1 MPRISKLSDRQVALF
16 CRGLSLQLH
25 AGIPLADGIHLLAED
40 EAGECRNL
48 LKQIG
53 TLLDAGAQLSEAL
66 KEAGGFPEYVCGMV
80 TVAEQTGK
88 LEQTLQSL
96 CGFYDRQAAQ
106 RRQIKNALSYPSM
119 VFALM
124 LLVVGVLLVKVL
136 PVFESVYNSLGSRM
150 TGAAAWLLSLGRTL
164 GRALPAILAV
174 LGASA
179 VLVLLYR
186 VAEPFRAWVNGQY
199 QARFGDR
206 GIGRKYNN
214 ARFAQGLAMG
224 LSSGL
229 PLEEAL
235 EMVEQMLG
243 YIPGAARR
251 CRICTDALAGG
262 AALADAMAQAQLLPP
277 SESRMLSVGLR
288 GGNADRVME
297 ETAQR
302 LQQQAEEALEDAVS
316 AVEPVMVLAASVLV
330 GVILLAVMLP
340 LMNIMS
346 AIG

>member
-136 PVFESVYNSLGSRM
+136 PVFDRVYGSLGSRL
-150 TGAAAWLLSLGRTL
+150 TGPAAGLLYAGQLLEGALPALFILLLVLAAAALALRTFPALREKLAAAWKRRYGDCR
-164 GRALPAILAV
+164 LA
-174 LGASA
+174 
-179 VLVLLYR
+179 
-186 VAEPFRAWVNGQY
+186 
-199 QARFGDR
+199 
-206 GIGRKYNN
+206 RKFNN
-214 ARFAQGLAMG
+214 ARFARAMAMG

-229 PLEEAL
+229 PLERCLSLAEDL
-235 EMVEQMLG
+235 LRDV
-243 YIPGAARR
+243 PGAARR
-251 CRICTDALAGG
+251 CGDCARAVTEGISPGT
-262 AALADAMAQAQLLPP
+262 AMEKAQLLPP
-277 SESRMLSVGLR
+277 AQCRLLQLGHRS
-288 GGNADRVME
+288 GNADRVME
-297 ETAQR
+297 QIADTMTEDAQ
-302 LQQQAEEALEDAVS
+302 AALEQVIS
-316 AVEPVMVLAASVLV
+316 GIEPAMVLIASLLVGLILLSVMVPLADILSVL
-330 GVILLAVMLP
+330 G
-340 LMNIMS
+340 
-346 AIG
+346 